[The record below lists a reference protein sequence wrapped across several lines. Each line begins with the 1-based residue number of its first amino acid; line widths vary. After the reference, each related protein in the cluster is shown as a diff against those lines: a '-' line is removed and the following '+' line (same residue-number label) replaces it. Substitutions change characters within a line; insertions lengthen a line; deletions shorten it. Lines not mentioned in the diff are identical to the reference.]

1 MGVKS
6 CQSTD
11 NAQPTGFYYVYFQSD
26 GFLIPQVNPLYVT
39 NTVLPAIA
47 DSLSY
52 SPLSICIYMYI
63 YLVCTRIYNIY
74 SYIYI
79 YIINICICHLTCHCF
94 VSACGLTSV
103 VRPGC
108 YSLQSWRVCTTNP
121 ARQNEN
127 LLPMTIFV
135 PAMTIFVHTLLYSTF
150 FRPHS
155 RPTLLVS

>member
-1 MGVKS
+1 MLLLFTAQYVSTEFEYGGPSRKRCRTILGQHCVPQVNMGVKS

-52 SPLSICIYMYI
+52 SPLSICIYIYI
-63 YLVCTRIYNIY
+63 YIYIVCTHIYNIY

-79 YIINICICHLTCHCF
+79 FILYIYICHLTCHCF

-108 YSLQSWRVCTTNP
+108 NSLQS
-121 ARQNEN
+121 
-127 LLPMTIFV
+127 
-135 PAMTIFVHTLLYSTF
+135 
-150 FRPHS
+150 
-155 RPTLLVS
+155 